1 MLIPVKHSQ
10 VAGLAAGWLTVAL
23 SMAAIGTAAVGRVGM
38 GTAEALVQ
46 VTVTKS
52 VPVGIYGAGLASAG
66 APSSE
71 PPAPGV
77 VTSESGTRTV
87 SITEYARSAATR
99 TSSAS
104 TDVQVSTTVPQPT
117 PASGGVAVPPVVEVP
132 QSEELLPEDGT
143 PTTTPTATPTRA
155 KPTKVTTPKKPT
167 GSKTATATVNPSVE
181 AVTFAAWSQP
191 QGTVRAGCKGTQ
203 LTLVEPKASDGYTA
217 SPRLA
222 WIRSLITF
230 DGAEKLS
237 VFVTCEDGLPSFS
250 TVR

>member
-10 VAGLAAGWLTVAL
+10 VAGLAVGWLAVAL

-38 GTAEALVQ
+38 GTVGAPVQ

-52 VPVGIYGAGLASAG
+52 VTVGIYGAGLAPAE
-66 APSSE
+66 APSSV

-87 SITEYARSAATR
+87 SITEYTRSAATR
-99 TSSAS
+99 TPSAS
-104 TDVQVSTTVPQPT
+104 TDVQVPTTVPQPIA
-117 PASGGVAVPPVVEVP
+117 P
-132 QSEELLPEDGT
+132 
-143 PTTTPTATPTRA
+143 PTATPTRA
-155 KPTKVTTPKKPT
+155 RPTKVTTAKEQT
-167 GSKTATATVNPSVE
+167 GNKTATATVNRSVE

-191 QGTVRAGCKGTQ
+191 QGAIRAGCKGTQ

-222 WIRSLITF
+222 WIRSVITF

-237 VFVTCEDGLPSFS
+237 VFVSCENGLPSFS